1 MSSCGTVELSGQH
14 CQEGY
19 PVSYHHLTLEERKKL
34 SLLLENGYGIRAIA
48 RELSRSPSTI
58 CRELKRNA
66 SAQEGL
72 SRAYHSFPADEL
84 YRSRIH
90 MKRSGKYA
98 DAELSE
104 YVRKRLLQTW
114 SPEQVAGRIRRDF
127 PDDCRMRISHSTIY
141 RWLSLGRLEQAA
153 AVTLRHK
160 GRRRGRH
167 HSHFPGIKLLKK
179 RCLEAYRRQ
188 RIGDWELD
196 TIVSAN
202 YSNSGLLSMCDR
214 KSRYCMLFLLRN
226 AKSNWSVYKILT
238 AVSETM
244 PCLTFTAD
252 QGVEFQCYK
261 DVEKELNIPFYF
273 CSPHS
278 PWQKGSVENLNS
290 LVREFFPRGT
300 DFSDVSKEEVVSAMD
315 ILNNRPRKCLSWAT
329 PNEVL
334 INSTI

>member
-1 MSSCGTVELSGQH
+1 M
-14 CQEGY
+14 
-19 PVSYHHLTLEERKKL
+19 SYHHLTLEEREKL
-34 SLLLENGYGIRAIA
+34 SLLMKNCCGIRTIA
-48 RELSRSPSTI
+48 KELGRSPSTI

-66 SAQEGL
+66 FTQEGHCRTYRFL
-72 SRAYHSFPADEL
+72 SADEL
-84 YRSRIH
+84 YHARIH
-90 MKRSGKYA
+90 RKRGGKYGNVM
-98 DAELSE
+98 LSD
-104 YVRKRLLQTW
+104 YVRTHLMQTW
-114 SPEQVAGRIRRDF
+114 SPEQVAGRIRLDYPNDRQ
-127 PDDCRMRISHSTIY
+127 MRVSHATIY
-141 RWLSLGRLEQAA
+141 RWLRLGLVEQAA

-202 YSNSGLLSMCDR
+202 YSHAGLLSMCDR

-226 AKSNWSVYKILT
+226 AKSNYAVYKVLA

-252 QGVEFQCYK
+252 QGVEFQCYRR
-261 DVEKELNIPFYF
+261 VEAELDIPFYF

-290 LVREFFPRGT
+290 LVREFFPKGT
-300 DFSDVSKEEVVSAMD
+300 DFSDVSEEEVINAMSV
-315 ILNNRPRKCLSWAT
+315 LNNRPRKCLGWAT
-329 PNEVL
+329 PAEVL
-334 INSTI
+334 DTSTY

>member
-1 MSSCGTVELSGQH
+1 MASCGTVELSRQH

-34 SLLLENGYGIRAIA
+34 SLLSENSYGIRAIA
-48 RELSRSPSTI
+48 QELGRSPSTI
-58 CRELKRNA
+58 SRELKRNA
-66 SAQEGL
+66 CYQEGL
-72 SRAYHSFPADEL
+72 GRAYRFLPADEL

-90 MKRSGKYA
+90 RRRAGKYGNG
-98 DAELSE
+98 ELSD
-104 YVRKRLLQTW
+104 YVRRHLLQTW
-114 SPEQVAGRIRRDF
+114 SPEQVAGRIRLDY
-127 PDDCRMRISHSTIY
+127 PDDRRMRISHSTIY
-141 RWLSLGRLEQAA
+141 RWLRLGRLEQAA

-167 HSHFPGIKLLKK
+167 RSHFPGIKLLKK

-202 YSNSGLLSMCDR
+202 YSHSGLLSMCDR
-214 KSRYCMLFLLRN
+214 KSRYCMLFFLRN
-226 AKSNWSVYKILT
+226 AKSNWAVYKILA

-252 QGVEFQCYK
+252 QGVEFDCYRQ
-261 DVEKELNIPFYF
+261 VEDELNIPFYF

-300 DFSDVSKEEVVSAMD
+300 DFRDISKEEVADAMS
-315 ILNNRPRKCLSWAT
+315 ILNNRPRKCLGWAT
-329 PNEVL
+329 PAEVL
-334 INSTI
+334 ANSTF